1 MGYLALLALAV
12 TLVTFASCKKTPWS
26 GPTEETTE
34 ITDMSVAD
42 QVEAALNPNFTTVQE
57 VLDFR
62 LQQSEEASID
72 SAFEMIPQQI
82 LINVSSVVIKRND
95 FATKESIVKE
105 YRANKAVYDNLP
117 ANSTK
122 STTNAPQDVDL
133 SATDLGDKRND
144 DVFST
149 SYQYRTDTIK
159 GKPVKVQIKT
169 EESYVK

>member
-1 MGYLALLALAV
+1 MGYLALLALTA
-12 TLVTFASCKKTPWS
+12 TLVAFASCKESPWS

-34 ITDMSVAD
+34 IADMSVAD

-82 LINVSSVVIKRND
+82 LINVSSVVINRND

-122 STTNAPQDVDL
+122 SAANALQDVDL
-133 SATDLGDKRND
+133 SATDLGDKRSD

-149 SYQYRTDTIK
+149 SYQYRTDTVK